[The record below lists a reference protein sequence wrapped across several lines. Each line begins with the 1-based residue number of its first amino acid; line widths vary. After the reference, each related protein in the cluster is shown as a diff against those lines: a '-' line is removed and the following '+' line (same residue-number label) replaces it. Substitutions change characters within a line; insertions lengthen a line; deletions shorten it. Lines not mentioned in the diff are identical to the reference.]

1 MKHRRNKLEDS
12 ANGHVVLVL
21 DKTRVIERQLFPT
34 YGKAMWG
41 VLALEQ
47 QYPNMEI
54 EYRDVR
60 SFRED
65 NYGEH

>member
-1 MKHRRNKLEDS
+1 MKHRRNIDDS